1 MNCAKWILAVVVA
14 SAPAVSAWAA
24 AGDGL
29 TPNVDNI
36 PWARWQGRL
45 SLGTQAPLWRSTL
58 GGAEYFG
65 LKVNGASLMGDYY
78 FKRALA
84 DNGKAGGFRA
94 TSGVIL
100 GQRSLLLAGQPVT
113 SAPGAAFSVD
123 RRVFAA
129 PPAPLSPDSTS
140 ESASV
145 PYLGV
150 GYSGLSNRGGWSL
163 SADLGLVAMSPG
175 NAIRLGRVFNGNQS
189 LDDLLRDM
197 RLAPVVQLGVSYSF

>member
-1 MNCAKWILAVVVA
+1 MHSAKWILAAVVA
-14 SAPAVSAWAA
+14 SSPAVPAWAA

-45 SLGTQAPLWRSTL
+45 SVGTQAPLWRSTL
-58 GGAEYFG
+58 GGAEYSG
-65 LKVNGASLMGDYY
+65 LKVSSVSLMGDYY
-78 FKRALA
+78 FKRTVVE
-84 DNGKAGGFRA
+84 NGSAGGFRA

-100 GQRSLLLAGQPVT
+100 GQRSLFWSGQPAV
-113 SAPGAAFSVD
+113 SAPGSVFSVD
-123 RRVFAA
+123 RRLLGAA
-129 PPAPLSPDSTS
+129 TAPVAIDSTGDLTS
-140 ESASV
+140 L

-150 GYSGLSNRGGWSL
+150 GYTGLSNRGGWSL

-175 NAIRLGRVFNGNQS
+175 NAIKFGRVFNGTQS

-197 RLAPVVQLGVSYSF
+197 RLAPVLQLGVSYSF